1 MINFTE
7 SLHIGLQSAL
17 DRERNFTEI
26 HDIFAALKEQ
36 LVHFSKGSVTLEMI
50 IKNENHEEDGEPLDY
65 LTTLEGLY
73 EDKFLYVS
81 PTYNLN
87 ENFQYLGTIKFSP
100 NGYPCTLETEGNQ
113 FDSIDKIGLEENIK
127 KLISS
132 PSTGQKLFEIM
143 KMAGKI

>member
-1 MINFTE
+1 MINFTD
-7 SLHIGLQSAL
+7 SLQLGLQSAL

-36 LVHFSKGSVTLEMI
+36 LFLFSKGSVTLEMI
-50 IKNENHEEDGEPLDY
+50 IKNENSEENGESVDY

-81 PTYNLN
+81 PTHNLN
-87 ENFQYLGTIKFSP
+87 ENYQYLGTINFSP
-100 NGYPCTLETEGNQ
+100 NGYPCTLESEGNQ

-132 PSTGQKLFEIM
+132 PSTGQKLFGIM